1 MTENHEKTHIK
12 TKSNTDSTGFSF
24 NNSIDKSTIED
35 LIKCDICNIIFD
47 TNTHEPLMI
56 KCGHTFCKRCISLK
70 TNNPEKNINKHCP
83 LCKKKN
89 VMCLD
94 SAIANLKLVSIIKKL
109 LNLNLLNNKKQMVY
123 SKPNKTSKSPI
134 KSNNGINNYYV
145 NNVHNNANV
154 NNNIKNNDIN
164 NVNIINKG
172 KEPNTQINTT
182 KPKTN
187 VNINLN
193 INKKAQSTKINN
205 TTLINSIKNKI
216 SNLSNTANNA
226 NNGNNTNT
234 NTNNLNNAININNVN
249 NANNTNNAN
258 NQNNINNPININ
270 NENDIQ
276 LNNDTNKLNHL
287 NKIPSNGQMKTIS
300 SGINELNDMN
310 TPQIGNEVNIED
322 ENFNKGMNN
331 ETIDVI
337 PFYEEK
343 INDTSFGDEINKILL
358 KNLAQKK
365 IFINEETMNEEVNI
379 SLKELNLMRNQ
390 DSLNISFANSKEENN
405 NLNFLKL
412 NKANLSDKNTHQIR
426 TIYDKIKSLNKVE
439 EQNERNNN
447 GNIINNISNSIII
460 INDDNIN
467 IITDNSSSQSQEK
480 NIINNA
486 ILGDKL
492 NLKVNNELDPKDKEN
507 NENDLLKINQLNI
520 NKNNNLQ
527 NVQNIKINP
536 IINKNVNINLNKDL
550 KLNENNINI
559 PTERFS
565 QNVKISKIGI
575 HKHVHSNSD
584 DYNEEKNK
592 QYLQNYANIENKHKT
607 INAKTS
613 DQKKI
618 KETKKLK
625 INENQNLN
633 NSYESGSNSN
643 SLKKKI
649 YSPGN
654 NLSKSF
660 VNLSGN
666 NLEELE
672 DNINEQKNIE
682 IQNMKKNLDN
692 NKFMTIN
699 IIKTSKSQIEK
710 IKNNIYYESQNIKTK
725 TNKEI
730 KDNNYQIPINSTS
743 NKKININNNI
753 YNNNV
758 ITEIKGTTKD
768 NNNNII
774 ITLNSNTYNNID
786 TEKDKIPNIINTNQN
801 INITKNVI
809 NNNNNNTNTN
819 ISKNTKDQIIRK
831 NSKTNETY
839 KKLKAE
845 FDLLMNERY
854 SVLLNKNIS
863 TLNTSNTIY
872 NSSNTSSTLTISNS
886 NLNILSKQRK
896 KQEEAFQN
904 YFKNPKYKIDQDKT
918 KIKFLQ
924 NNDFFIGI
932 LDQEEKFPQKGI
944 YLTSNG
950 EYYDGEFVNG
960 KKEGE
965 GKLIYVN
972 GNQYQGSFL
981 GGLPDGKGKLTQ
993 TNNDIY
999 EGDWKN
1005 GKIMGQGERVY
1016 NNGDKYVGSLLN
1028 DIRNGKG
1035 LYLFINGDSY
1045 NGNWVNGKANGKGI
1059 LRFRNGDIYDGEF
1072 KENSIC
1078 GRGTFKKN
1086 TGETL
1091 IGEFKSGLING
1102 MGTSINTLG
1111 EKYNGEF
1118 LFGKKHGNGKL
1129 YNKDGKLIQAG
1140 IWKNDKYCG
1149 NIKFSK

>member
-1 MTENHEKTHIK
+1 M
-12 TKSNTDSTGFSF
+12 
-24 NNSIDKSTIED
+24 
-35 LIKCDICNIIFD
+35 
-47 TNTHEPLMI
+47 
-56 KCGHTFCKRCISLK
+56 
-70 TNNPEKNINKHCP
+70 
-83 LCKKKN
+83 
-89 VMCLD
+89 
-94 SAIANLKLVSIIKKL
+94 
-109 LNLNLLNNKKQMVY
+109 
-123 SKPNKTSKSPI
+123 
-134 KSNNGINNYYV
+134 
-145 NNVHNNANV
+145 
-154 NNNIKNNDIN
+154 
-164 NVNIINKG
+164 
-172 KEPNTQINTT
+172 
-182 KPKTN
+182 
-187 VNINLN
+187 
-193 INKKAQSTKINN
+193 
-205 TTLINSIKNKI
+205 
-216 SNLSNTANNA
+216 
-226 NNGNNTNT
+226 
-234 NTNNLNNAININNVN
+234 
-249 NANNTNNAN
+249 
-258 NQNNINNPININ
+258 
-270 NENDIQ
+270 
-276 LNNDTNKLNHL
+276 
-287 NKIPSNGQMKTIS
+287 
-300 SGINELNDMN
+300 
-310 TPQIGNEVNIED
+310 
-322 ENFNKGMNN
+322 
-331 ETIDVI
+331 
-337 PFYEEK
+337 
-343 INDTSFGDEINKILL
+343 
-358 KNLAQKK
+358 
-365 IFINEETMNEEVNI
+365 
-379 SLKELNLMRNQ
+379 
-390 DSLNISFANSKEENN
+390 
-405 NLNFLKL
+405 
-412 NKANLSDKNTHQIR
+412 
-426 TIYDKIKSLNKVE
+426 
-439 EQNERNNN
+439 
-447 GNIINNISNSIII
+447 
-460 INDDNIN
+460 
-467 IITDNSSSQSQEK
+467 
-480 NIINNA
+480 
-486 ILGDKL
+486 
-492 NLKVNNELDPKDKEN
+492 
-507 NENDLLKINQLNI
+507 
-520 NKNNNLQ
+520 
-527 NVQNIKINP
+527 
-536 IINKNVNINLNKDL
+536 
-550 KLNENNINI
+550 
-559 PTERFS
+559 
-565 QNVKISKIGI
+565 
-575 HKHVHSNSD
+575 
-584 DYNEEKNK
+584 
-592 QYLQNYANIENKHKT
+592 
-607 INAKTS
+607 
-613 DQKKI
+613 
-618 KETKKLK
+618 
-625 INENQNLN
+625 
-633 NSYESGSNSN
+633 
-643 SLKKKI
+643 KKKI

-801 INITKNVI
+801 ININKNVI
-809 NNNNNNTNTN
+809 NNNNNNNTNTN

-944 YLTSNG
+944 YLASNG

-1059 LRFRNGDIYDGEF
+1059 LRFRNGDIYDGE
-1072 KENSIC
+1072 ETNSFC
-1078 GRGTFKKN
+1078 GTAEYLAPEII
-1086 TGETL
+1086 TGEGHNMMADWWSYGTL
-1091 IGEFKSGLING
+1091 IYE
-1102 MGTSINTLG
+1102 M
-1111 EKYNGEF
+1111 
-1118 LFGKKHGNGKL
+1118 LFGIPPFFSQNVEKMYEFITKSELKFPKKFKVTDDVKDFLTKLLIKNPKERFGVHGGFEEIKKHPFF
-1129 YNKDGKLIQAG
+1129 KDIDFKAMEEKKIKAPFKPELKDSFDVRNFDEEFTSEDLSNSQINEKEMDLIQ
-1140 IWKNDKYCG
+1140 KNQE
-1149 NIKFSK
+1149 KFDEFDDDEDD